1 LCAGIVLPLRSEE
14 PPSAAQPAAPQTKSS
29 EKKAEKKSIPTPPPP
44 PADSKKPSD
53 LKNWDLSAL
62 PADAVIVVYERI
74 ADALRMAPDA
84 VILTPAKYQEM
95 REEIERL
102 RKLLQT
108 DKPATPTSCR
118 LTGKVE
124 ENVVILEAVFS
135 GSTDRPNTTVALA
148 CPQAGAA
155 PARNE
160 NGVPHVRRT
169 ESGSFLAQI
178 EEPGEYQIKL
188 DLFVS
193 LASRESN
200 GRGFELTLPRATF
213 TQLDLELPANSKD
226 VSVGGRPLSDPELSG
241 LTWKGHHLS
250 GVPSTRFVE
259 KLDVAWKEVRPP
271 SGVAVL
277 TAKGD
282 IQVRL
287 DPSGLTT
294 EAALTLSSDGA
305 PAKDWRLLTP
315 VGAEVKV
322 EPPDDLRIKS
332 TIETDKQKYK
342 FAWLRTIHL
351 KEPSAEPL
359 HVHIKTHAP
368 APRGGAAVPVGPF
381 FVLGAAR
388 QTGTVVVKNHLR
400 NLHLYYHVHGDMTQ
414 RQVGEEGTGDTTA
427 EVATFTYGDIPLVDK
442 AKEATGA
449 ASLSWLDLEAE
460 TVRGQVRTR
469 VVHTLTLRPD
479 STGESLHWDI
489 LTTITPVSRWP
500 EGEQLKVL
508 VPSEWTASDDG
519 IQVGTDKNTRSVTYN
534 ANVLRREGPTQ
545 PQQLPGRYNLSCQV
559 EGHAALQLPQPQ
571 GLIEQCEVKIKTP
584 AESEVLLHN
593 AAQADLDLIQQPRPN
608 EQTWRCRHVLPPDWP
623 GLDVSWRPYRPE
635 VPATSLVD
643 LDLNG
648 DRANIRH
655 EIRFQLPQ
663 MPPASFNLRLP
674 EALGDTPPRIVESDN
689 KLQPARDASSAS
701 KGVLR
706 FTVAAGAG
714 GTECRLVLEYA
725 MKLVG
730 DNGRPPGPGEHFT
743 VPLVVP
749 ERTHGAIRVRVWSGP
764 DSLPRPTPD
773 SAWEERSIEEV
784 KGRQDLP
791 VLVLQAP
798 RGDASLVLRRDEPSS
813 VFTVLVERVLM
824 RVQLLEDGGQLYRAS
839 FQIRQL
845 ADRQLDIKLPGPVT
859 TLNVRI
865 ALNHHRVTP
874 TLVNEQGQRSDGGNI
889 ARLDLGA
896 DLIRQLALLEVSY
909 QLPPGRGVGD
919 PLRSTLQ
926 PPQLRDAPPLVP
938 TRWLVGLPSHRVLIA
953 PENTDGLERT
963 WTRRGWLLAAQLN
976 CTSADLEREFEKWLP
991 DLRQGDRIDAEASWT
1006 PALACWQESVGP
1018 LTLTHA
1024 PQQAWLLVCSLALLI
1039 LGLGLYWTARPQP
1052 GDGGRMALWL
1062 WPILALV
1069 TLGVVTGVLFWPTTL
1084 WAVVYGCQPGALV
1097 LLGAIAFQW
1106 LMHQRYRRQ
1115 IVFLPSFSRGKAGS
1129 SLLRKSAPPRPRSG
1143 EPSTI
1148 DAPPPAG

>member
-14 PPSAAQPAAPQTKSS
+14 PPSAAQPAAPQPKSS
-29 EKKAEKKSIPTPPPP
+29 EKKADKKSTSTPPAPA
-44 PADSKKPSD
+44 ADSKKPSD
-53 LKNWDLSAL
+53 LKKWDLSAL
-62 PADAVIVVYERI
+62 PTDAVIVVYERI

-108 DKPATPTSCR
+108 DKPVTPTSCR

-124 ENVVILEAVFS
+124 ENTVVLEAEFS

-169 ESGSFLAQI
+169 ESGNFLAQI
-178 EEPGEYQIKL
+178 DNPGEYKFKL

-213 TQLDLELPANSKD
+213 TQIELDLPANSKD
-226 VSVGGRPLSDPELSG
+226 VRVGGRPLSDPELSG
-241 LTWKGHHLS
+241 LAWKGHHLR
-250 GVPSTRFVE
+250 GTPSTRLVE

-271 SGVAVL
+271 SGVAVR
-277 TAKGD
+277 TVKGD

-287 DPSGLTT
+287 DTSGLTT

-305 PAKDWRLLTP
+305 AAKDWRLLTP

-322 EPPDDLRIKS
+322 HPPDDPRIKS
-332 TIETDKQKYK
+332 AIETDKQKYK

-351 KEPSAEPL
+351 KEPSTEPL

-368 APRGGAAVPVGPF
+368 PPRGAAVPVGPF

-388 QTGTVVVKNHLR
+388 QTGTVTVKNQLR
-400 NLHLYYHVHGDMTQ
+400 NLHLHYHVHGDMTQ
-414 RQVGEEGTGDTTA
+414 RQVAEEAVGDAMA

-442 AKEATGA
+442 PKEATGA

-469 VVHTLTLRPD
+469 VTHTLTLRPD

-489 LTTITPVSRWP
+489 HTTITPAPRWP

-508 VPSEWTASDDG
+508 VPPEWTASDDS
-519 IQVGTDKNTRSVTYN
+519 IQVGTDKNGRFVTYP
-534 ANVLRREGPTQ
+534 ANVLRREGQTQ
-545 PQQLPGRYNLSCQV
+545 PQQLSGRYNLSRQA
-559 EGHAALQLPQPQ
+559 EGRAVLQLPQPQ
-571 GLIEQCEVKIKTP
+571 GLIEQCDVKIKTP
-584 AESEVLLHN
+584 AASEVLLHN
-593 AAQADLDLIQQPRPN
+593 AAQADLDLVPQQSPRPN
-608 EQTWRCRHVLPPDWP
+608 EQTWRCRHVLPSDWP
-623 GLDVSWRPYRPE
+623 GLDVSWGPYRPE
-635 VPATSLVD
+635 VPVTSLVD

-648 DRANIRH
+648 DRVNIRH
-655 EIRFQLPQ
+655 EIRLQLPQ
-663 MPPASFNLRLP
+663 MPPPSFDLRLP
-674 EALGDTPPRIVESDN
+674 AALGDTPPRIVESDN
-689 KLQPARDASSAS
+689 KLQPARDASA
-701 KGVLR
+701 LR
-706 FTVAAGAG
+706 FTVPASAG

-725 MKLVG
+725 MNLVG
-730 DNGRPPGPGEHFT
+730 DNGRPPGPGERFT

-749 ERTHGAIRVRVWSGP
+749 ERTSGAIRVRVWSGP
-764 DSLPRPTPD
+764 DSLPRPAPG

-798 RGDASLVLRRDEPSS
+798 RSDAPLVFRRDEPSS

-839 FQIRQL
+839 YQIRQL
-845 ADRQLDIKLPGPVT
+845 ADRQLDIKLPSPVT
-859 TLNVRI
+859 ALNVRI
-865 ALNHHRVTP
+865 TLNHHRVRP
-874 TLVNEQGQRSDGGNI
+874 AIINEQGQRSDGGNI
-889 ARLDLGA
+889 ARLDLGT

-909 QLPPGRGVGD
+909 QLPPGRGAGGR
-919 PLRSTLQ
+919 LRSTLQ

-976 CTSADLEREFEKWLP
+976 CTSADLEREFDKWLP
-991 DLRQGDRIDAEASWT
+991 DLGQGERIDAEAAWT
-1006 PALACWQESVGP
+1006 PALVCWQDSVGP

-1039 LGLGLYWTARPQP
+1039 LGLGLYWTARPRP

-1062 WPILALV
+1062 WPLLALV
-1069 TLGVVTGVLFWPTTL
+1069 TLGVVAGVLFWPTAV
-1084 WAVVYGCQPGALV
+1084 WAVV
-1097 LLGAIAFQW
+1097 
-1106 LMHQRYRRQ
+1106 
-1115 IVFLPSFSRGKAGS
+1115 
-1129 SLLRKSAPPRPRSG
+1129 
-1143 EPSTI
+1143 
-1148 DAPPPAG
+1148 